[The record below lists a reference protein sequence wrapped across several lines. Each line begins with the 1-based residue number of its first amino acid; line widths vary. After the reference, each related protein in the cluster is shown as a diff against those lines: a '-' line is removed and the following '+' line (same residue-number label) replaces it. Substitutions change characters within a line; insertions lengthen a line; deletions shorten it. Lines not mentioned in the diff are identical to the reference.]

1 MVDDA
6 VLSLVGAMDLKVE
19 AAGVEM
25 YFEDDTRSAVC
36 LLLVVEAIV
45 EGEIVIA
52 NMSEYFFILTSIVD
66 LIVSKEDSIELS
78 DDSSE
83 WLHVSTLP
91 FSIFDAS
98 AFMLST
104 SSTVLAMEVK

>member
-1 MVDDA
+1 MLDDD
-6 VLSLVGAMDLKVE
+6 VLSLVGTKDVKVE
-19 AAGVEM
+19 AAEVEM
-25 YFEDDTRSAVC
+25 YFEDDTTSAVC
-36 LLLVVEAIV
+36 LLLIVEAIV
-45 EGEIVIA
+45 EGEIVII
-52 NMSEYFFILTSIVD
+52 SKYSVILTLIVD

>member
-1 MVDDA
+1 MVDDD
-6 VLSLVGAMDLKVE
+6 VLSIVGTKDVKVE
-19 AAGVEM
+19 AAEVEM
-25 YFEDDTRSAVC
+25 YFEDDTTSAVC
-36 LLLVVEAIV
+36 LLLIVEAIV
-45 EGEIVIA
+45 EGEIVII
-52 NMSEYFFILTSIVD
+52 SKYSVILTLIVD
-66 LIVSKEDSIELS
+66 LIVSKDDSIELS

>member
-1 MVDDA
+1 MVDDD
-6 VLSLVGAMDLKVE
+6 VLSLVGTKDVKVK
-19 AAGVEM
+19 AAEVEM
-25 YFEDDTRSAVC
+25 YFEDDTTSAVC
-36 LLLVVEAIV
+36 LLLIVEAIV

-52 NMSEYFFILTSIVD
+52 NMSEYFFIMTSIVD
-66 LIVSKEDSIELS
+66 LIVSKDDSIELS

-104 SSTVLAMEVK
+104 SLVSLAMEVK

>member
-1 MVDDA
+1 MVDDD
-6 VLSLVGAMDLKVE
+6 VLSLVGTKDVKVK
-19 AAGVEM
+19 AAEVEM
-25 YFEDDTRSAVC
+25 YIEDDTTSAVC
-36 LLLVVEAIV
+36 LLLIVEAIV
-45 EGEIVIA
+45 EGEIVII
-52 NMSEYFFILTSIVD
+52 SKYSVILTLIVD

>member
-1 MVDDA
+1 MVDDD
-6 VLSLVGAMDLKVE
+6 VLSLVGTKDVKVK
-19 AAGVEM
+19 AAEVEM
-25 YFEDDTRSAVC
+25 YFEDDTTSAVC
-36 LLLVVEAIV
+36 LLLIVEAIV
-45 EGEIVIA
+45 EGEIVII
-52 NMSEYFFILTSIVD
+52 SKYSVILTLIVD

-83 WLHVSTLP
+83 RLHVSTLL

-104 SSTVLAMEVK
+104 SLVSLAMEVK

>member
-25 YFEDDTRSAVC
+25 YFEDDTRSAGC

-52 NMSEYFFILTSIVD
+52 NMSEYFFIMTSIVD
-66 LIVSKEDSIELS
+66 LIVSKDDSIELS

-83 WLHVSTLP
+83 RLHVSTLP

-104 SSTVLAMEVK
+104 SSTVSAMEVK

>member
-1 MVDDA
+1 MVDDD
-6 VLSLVGAMDLKVE
+6 VLSIVGTKDVKVE
-19 AAGVEM
+19 AAEVEM
-25 YFEDDTRSAVC
+25 YFEDDTTSAVC
-36 LLLVVEAIV
+36 LLLIVEAIV
-45 EGEIVIA
+45 EGEIVII
-52 NMSEYFFILTSIVD
+52 SKYSVILTLIVD

>member
-1 MVDDA
+1 MLDDD
-6 VLSLVGAMDLKVE
+6 VLSLVGTKDVKVE
-19 AAGVEM
+19 AAEVEM
-25 YFEDDTRSAVC
+25 YFEDDTTSAVC
-36 LLLVVEAIV
+36 LLLIVEAIV
-45 EGEIVIA
+45 EGEIVII
-52 NMSEYFFILTSIVD
+52 SKYSVILTLIVD
-66 LIVSKEDSIELS
+66 LIVSKEDSIDLS

>member
-1 MVDDA
+1 MVDDD
-6 VLSLVGAMDLKVE
+6 VLSLVGTKDVKVE
-19 AAGVEM
+19 AAEVEM
-25 YFEDDTRSAVC
+25 YFEDDTTSAVC
-36 LLLVVEAIV
+36 LLLIVEAIV
-45 EGEIVIA
+45 EGEIVII
-52 NMSEYFFILTSIVD
+52 SKYSVILTLIVD

-83 WLHVSTLP
+83 RLHVSTLL

-104 SSTVLAMEVK
+104 SLVSLAMEVK